1 MHLPFSLW
9 PLSLSLQRPSML
21 LQKAGLYFLWLNN
34 TPLCMSPRFLYP
46 FILTWTLTL
55 TYVGWSCMVNV
66 KVGVSPPVYF
76 SKINLAILVHLP
88 LPYHRKFVIS
98 LYVPKILL
106 AFYIGIVWHWW
117 IFLGTVDIPI
127 ILHLSTYEH
136 NMCPHFVRSF
146 YIYICVIPHIVVS
159 FYHSLRFLFFLL

>member
-98 LYVPKILL
+98 LYVPKNP
-106 AFYIGIVWHWW
+106 AG
-117 IFLGTVDIPI
+117 
-127 ILHLSTYEH
+127 ILHWNCMTLMDLFGDCWH
-136 NMCPHFVRSF
+136 PN
-146 YIYICVIPHIVVS
+146 YIAFINLWTQYVS
-159 FYHSLRFLFFLL
+159 PFC